1 MDAQSTVGRGA
12 FITLEGG
19 EGVGKTTQ
27 ARHIAERLKE
37 VGRAAIITR
46 EPGGSP
52 AAEILRDVLLS
63 GKFKNLGGE
72 AEAIIFSAARIDHI
86 DRTIAP
92 ALAAGTWVISDRF
105 ADSTRAYQ
113 GTLGGV
119 APRFLDRLEKVTLN
133 GLKPDLTIILDLP
146 AEVGLARAAARR
158 APNFAADR
166 FESEDLASHEALRQ
180 AYLAIAAAEPERC
193 VVIDATQEESEVAKA
208 SGGVIDAR
216 LLGEH
221 GRLNEFCRAANAF

>member
-1 MDAQSTVGRGA
+1 MDAQSKAGRGA

-19 EGVGKTTQ
+19 EGAGKTTQ

-37 VGRAAIITR
+37 IGRAAIITR

-63 GKFKNLGGE
+63 GKFKHLGGE

-119 APRFLDRLEKVTLN
+119 APPFLERLEKVTLN

-146 AEVGLARAAARR
+146 ADIGMARAAARR

-166 FESEDLASHEALRQ
+166 FESEDLAAHEALRQ

-193 VVIDATQEESEVAKA
+193 VVIDATHDEKEVAKA
-208 SGGVIDAR
+208 IWDVIDAR
-216 LLGEH
+216 LLREQGQSNDF
-221 GRLNEFCRAANAF
+221 GRVANAF

>member
-1 MDAQSTVGRGA
+1 MDVQTKAGRGA

-19 EGVGKTTQ
+19 EGAGKTTQ

-37 VGRAAIITR
+37 IGRAAIITR

-158 APNFAADR
+158 APGFVPDR
-166 FESEDLASHEALRQ
+166 FESEDLATHEAPRQ
-180 AYLAIAAAEPERC
+180 AFLTIAAAEPERC
-193 VVIDATQEESEVAKA
+193 VVIDATQDENDVAKA
-208 SGGVIDAR
+208 IWDVIGAR
-216 LLGEH
+216 LLDGNGQSH
-221 GRLNEFCRAANAF
+221 DFSRAANAS